1 MPLTQKK
8 FIVYKSSAGSG
19 KTFTLVREYLKIVLQ
34 DPDAYRQ
41 VLAITFTNKAANEM
55 KERIIRNLMS
65 MADPGN
71 YPDTATALYMLPQLA
86 DYLKLNEKQVR
97 ERAGEVLKRIIHH
110 YAEFAIST
118 IDSFTYRVIRTF
130 ARDLKIPMNFE
141 VELDADALLAE
152 AVDLLIS
159 EVGNQEQLT
168 KILVEFVEKKAG
180 DELSWQIEKD
190 LYDFGKNLLAEGSI
204 EAVGHLRDYDPAIFI
219 QVKHNLLRW
228 KSEFESG
235 IRQPAS
241 EAFRLILAGNLTGED
256 FIRKE
261 QGIFSWIRNMA
272 NGKMDKLK
280 PNGYAMTALRT
291 GEWIN
296 PKASG
301 ARKAAFEQI
310 AGKIEAINSRLF
322 EKLEEDLSKY
332 ILCRLL
338 LNNLFATSLLSE
350 LEKMLA
356 ALCADNNKVL
366 ISEFNRRIS
375 GVVRDQPAPFIY
387 ERLGEKYQHYMIDEF
402 QDTSVMQ
409 WHNLLPLIE
418 NSLSSNRMN
427 LVVGDAKQA
436 IYRWRS
442 GDVEQFE
449 NLPLLIRKGD
459 DPVLETREAAL
470 IRQYQEENLDRNH
483 RSSPVI
489 VDFNNRLFTFIG
501 GMMPEGQGKAYL
513 HAVQESAK
521 PGRPGLV
528 RIECINTGADEDL
541 SYEELTHQKLLS
553 VIHEVTEDNYRLS
566 DIAILCRKNAPA
578 SRIAAYLIRSGI
590 PVISSESLLL
600 TQSEKVNFLIA
611 WIRHLNDPADSIP
624 MAGILT
630 FLLAGDLIPAGS
642 REEVFNRGRQPLAE
656 RFQELLTASFPFL
669 EFKHL
674 RRLELFGLIQFLAI
688 HFKLDEQGDG
698 YMQFFRD
705 AILNFTATRNGSLAD
720 FLEWWEEKSGKLSV
734 IIPEGI
740 DAVRIMTI
748 HKAKGLQFPVV
759 IYPFADEVL
768 SATKDDLWVDLE
780 EEFARPLR
788 VASLPVRKVL
798 LETAYAGL
806 YQDEMD
812 RSFVDLVNVFYV
824 AMTRPEER
832 LYVLTGSLSADPDG
846 NPSIPKLLG
855 GFLGAEGKLQQGVD
869 RYQFGDRWQKEK
881 KKEAESHAPVIE
893 PSQGRPGL
901 KMLLRQHA
909 PEAWDMEEPA
919 RNREW
924 GNLIHF
930 VLSKITNRSSIDE
943 ILDEITS
950 AGLLSSQQREV
961 LPDLIRQLITNPA
974 VAPFFEP
981 GFDVRNEPEIL
992 TAGGRF
998 YRPDRVLV
1006 KEGNAVV
1013 IDFKTGKQKPDHRS
1027 QVTEYA
1033 CLLSEIGLTVDEAW
1047 LLYVNQPPEIVRVI

>member
-1 MPLTQKK
+1 MNSTQKK

-65 MADPGN
+65 MADPDN
-71 YPDTATALYMLPQLA
+71 YPDAATAAHMLPQLA
-86 DYLKLNEKQVR
+86 DHLKMNEKQVS

-204 EAVGHLRDYDPAIFI
+204 EAIGHLREYDPGIFL
-219 QVKHNLLRW
+219 QAKHNLLRW
-228 KSEFESG
+228 KSGFESG

-241 EAFRLILAGNLTGED
+241 EAFSLILAGNLTGED

-261 QGIFSWIRNMA
+261 QGVFSWIRNMA

-280 PNGYAMTALRT
+280 PNSYVMTALRT

-296 PKASG
+296 PRVSG
-301 ARKAAFEQI
+301 ARKNAYEEI
-310 AGKIEAINSRLF
+310 SGKIEGINRELF
-322 EKLEEDLSKY
+322 EKIERDLPRY
-332 ILCRLL
+332 TLCRLL
-338 LNNLFATSLLSE
+338 LKNLFATSLLSE
-350 LEKMLA
+350 IEKVLQ
-356 ALCADNNKVL
+356 ALCTDNNKVL

-375 GVVRDQPAPFIY
+375 GVVREQPAPFIY
-387 ERLGEKYQHYMIDEF
+387 ERLGEKYHHYMIDEF

-418 NSLSSNRMN
+418 NSLSSNRIN

-470 IRQYQEENLDRNH
+470 IRHYQEENLDRNH

-501 GMMPEGQGKAYL
+501 AMMPEGHGKVYQRAT
-513 HAVQESAK
+513 QESAK
-521 PGRPGLV
+521 PGKPGLV
-528 RIECINTGADEDL
+528 RIESIHEGNDENL
-541 SYEELTHQKLLS
+541 SYEELTHQHILS
-553 VIHEVTEDNYRLS
+553 IIQELTEDNYRLS
-566 DIAILCRKNAPA
+566 DIAILCRKNSAA
-578 SRIAAYLIRSGI
+578 SLIAAFLIRSGI

-600 TQSEKVNFLIA
+600 TQSEKVSFLVA

-630 FLLAGDLIPAGS
+630 YLLDNGLLTAGS
-642 REEVFNRGRQPLAE
+642 REEVFIRNRQPLTE
-656 RFQELLTASFPFL
+656 VFQEMLTASFPFL

-674 RRLELFGLIQFLAI
+674 KRLELFGLIQFLAF
-688 HFKLDEQGDG
+688 HFKLDELSDG
-698 YMQFFRD
+698 YIQFFRD

-740 DAVRIMTI
+740 DAVRIQTI

-759 IYPFADEVL
+759 IYPFADERL
-768 SATKDDLWVDLE
+768 RATKDDLWVGLE
-780 EEFARPLR
+780 EEFAEPLR
-788 VASLPVRKVL
+788 VASLPVSKVL
-798 LETAYAGL
+798 QETPYAEL
-806 YQDEMD
+806 YEDEMN

-824 AMTRPEER
+824 AMTRPEDR
-832 LYVLTGSLSADPDG
+832 LYVLTGELAADQEG

-855 GFLGAEGKLQQGVD
+855 GFLGAEGKLQPGID
-869 RYQFGDRWQKEK
+869 LYQYGDRWRKEQKKEK
-881 KKEAESHAPVIE
+881 ESHYPAIDA
-893 PSQGRPGL
+893 SQGRPGL

-909 PEAWDMEEPA
+909 PEVWDMEDPA

-924 GNLIHF
+924 GNLVHL
-930 VLSKITNRSSIDE
+930 VLSKMTNRSQVEDTLEE
-943 ILDEITS
+943 IEA
-950 AGLLSSQQREV
+950 AGLLSPLQQAV
-961 LPDLIRQLITNPA
+961 LPGMIRELISDPA

-981 GFDVRNEPEIL
+981 GFVVRNEPEIM
-992 TAGGRF
+992 TAGGHL
-998 YRPDRVLV
+998 YRPDRVLI
-1006 KEGNAVV
+1006 KDGKAVV
-1013 IDFKTGKQKPDHRS
+1013 IDFKTGRQKPDHRL

-1033 CLLSEIGLTVDEAW
+1033 CLLGEIGLTVDEAW
-1047 LLYVNQPPEIVRVI
+1047 LLYINQQPEIVRVI